1 MAKEWEQMTPA
12 EKHADLCDKWLNPPG
27 AKFESPKAEKEYK
40 DFMDRQS
47 KLVSTKR

>member
-1 MAKEWEQMTPA
+1 MLQKRYGFAKDE
-12 EKHADLCDKWLNPPG
+12 
-27 AKFESPKAEKEYK
+27 AEKEYK